1 MNAIAEILFITLG
14 IVIGSGLIVG
24 LLIAVDER
32 NKYRKSSR
40 QFDEE

>member
-24 LLIAVDER
+24 LLISVDER

-40 QFDEE
+40 HFDEK

>member
-1 MNAIAEILFITLG
+1 MNPIAEILFITLAL
-14 IVIGSGLIVG
+14 VIGSAVIVG

-32 NKYRKSSR
+32 NKYRKTLR